1 MLEYSSKD
9 EKHKGE
15 YKKISNAVAAYD
27 NTGKELGVVFETA
40 TPFETP
46 LKMQALIE
54 WTNKN
59 LLDKFYHPLIIIG
72 IFVVNFL
79 AIHPFQDG
87 NGRLS
92 RALTNLLLLKS
103 GYAYIP
109 YSSTE
114 SIIEDNKEG
123 YYRALRQTQTTLNKE
138 PNYEPWLM
146 FFLKI
151 LQKQKI
157 RLEYKIEH
165 ANVTAQSN
173 LELPVIS
180 AKIMEV
186 FETKDR
192 ATISELSELTGTNI
206 NTIKKHLS
214 RLVENNYLIKHFS
227 LKNSG

>member
-1 MLEYSSKD
+1 MCDKELAWVTKEY
-9 EKHKGE
+9 

-27 NTGKELGVVFETA
+27 SEGKELGVVFETA

-46 LKMQALIE
+46 LKMQELID

-59 LLDKFYHPLIIIG
+59 LLDRYYHPLIVIG

-103 GYAYIP
+103 GYAYVP

-123 YYRALRQTQTTLNKE
+123 YYRALSKTSRSNI
-138 PNYEPWLM
+138 
-146 FFLKI
+146 FICFLKDTFI
-151 LQKQKI
+151 L
-157 RLEYKIEH
+157 
-165 ANVTAQSN
+165 
-173 LELPVIS
+173 LP
-180 AKIMEV
+180 
-186 FETKDR
+186 
-192 ATISELSELTGTNI
+192 TN
-206 NTIKKHLS
+206 S
-214 RLVENNYLIKHFS
+214 FY
-227 LKNSG
+227 